1 MQIALNG
8 DPKEVAEAMVM
19 TALIASLDLAGK
31 RIAVEVNGE
40 LVPRSRFDRHVLKPG
55 DRVEI
60 IQAVGG
66 G

>member
-8 DPKEVAEAMVM
+8 EPREVEESMAM
-19 TALIASLDLAGK
+19 TALIASLDLGGK

-40 LVPRSRFDRHVLKPG
+40 LVPRSSFDRHVLTPG

>member
-8 DPKEVAEAMVM
+8 DTAEVEESVVM
-19 TALIASLDLAGK
+19 TALIASLDLSGK

-40 LVPRSRFDRHVLKPG
+40 LVPRSRFDLHVLKPG

>member
-1 MQIALNG
+1 MQIEING
-8 DPKEVAEAMVM
+8 ESAEVEEAISM
-19 TALIASLDLAGK
+19 TALIATLALTGN

-40 LVPRSRFDRHVLKPG
+40 LVPRSRFDRHLLGPG

>member
-8 DPKEVAEAMVM
+8 DTAEVAESVVM
-19 TALIASLDLAGK
+19 AALIASLDLGGK

-40 LVPRSRFDRHVLKPG
+40 LVPRSRFDHHVLQPG